1 MVFNDP
7 NSRYIYIYYIPPLL
21 TVHFSM
27 TCSVRYQPIFNTLY
41 YTLHTE
47 HAYCLS
53 YRFLNNVVITTVI
66 EMVEL
71 VEILDGRLGKHS
83 VERVR
88 YVINNL
94 LHLVIVKY
102 GDISLVLCISTRL
115 RLVTILSLLVKYLVI
130 LHADPCNKSY
140 IYGGIRTYVRF

>member
-1 MVFNDP
+1 
-7 NSRYIYIYYIPPLL
+7 
-21 TVHFSM
+21 M
-27 TCSVRYQPIFNTLY
+27 TRSVRYQPILHTLY

-66 EMVEL
+66 EMVE
-71 VEILDGRLGKHS
+71 ILDGRLGKRS

-94 LHLVIVKY
+94 LHLVIVKWSHFTRTLY
-102 GDISLVLCISTRL
+102 FHSPSAHDNTVATREISRHITR
-115 RLVTILSLLVKYLVI
+115 
-130 LHADPCNKSY
+130 
-140 IYGGIRTYVRF
+140 

>member
-1 MVFNDP
+1 
-7 NSRYIYIYYIPPLL
+7 
-21 TVHFSM
+21 M
-27 TCSVRYQPIFNTLY
+27 TRSVRYQPILHTLY

-66 EMVEL
+66 EMVE
-71 VEILDGRLGKHS
+71 ILDGRLGKRS

-94 LHLVIVKY
+94 LHLVIVKHEV
-102 GDISLVLCISTRL
+102 ISLVLCISTRL

-130 LHADPCNKSY
+130 FHTDPCVLY
-140 IYGGIRTYVRF
+140 IYILLLLLLLLCIIVIITAGSGEKS